1 MAYCGVAVA
10 CNRKPPHRMQADQ
23 VIMSTSMRCRLY
35 LATKIANP
43 HYKPEIAAQTTL
55 VNFCVTE
62 EGMEEQLLASV
73 VDHERPDLQHAAAA
87 LVTQLAEYTIT
98 VTNLED
104 NLLSRLSNSQVLL
117 STILTLGVGVSQ

>member
-1 MAYCGVAVA
+1 
-10 CNRKPPHRMQADQ
+10 MQMNQ
-23 VIMSTSMRCRLY
+23 VIMSTSMHCRLY

-43 HYKPEIAAQTTL
+43 HYRPEIAAQTTL

-98 VTNLED
+98 LTNLED
-104 NLLSRLSNSQVLL
+104 NLLSRLSNSQVLPSNL
-117 STILTLGVGVSQ
+117 LTLGVSVSQ

>member
-1 MAYCGVAVA
+1 M
-10 CNRKPPHRMQADQ
+10 H
-23 VIMSTSMRCRLY
+23 CRLY

-43 HYKPEIAAQTTL
+43 HYRPEIAAQTTL

-98 VTNLED
+98 LTNLED
-104 NLLSRLSNSQVLL
+104 NLLSRLSNSQVLSSNL
-117 STILTLGVGVSQ
+117 LTLGVSVSQ